1 MRVRDMMQAVVCC
14 RVSPLQKAQVTRLV
28 KEGAGQIT
36 LAIGDGAND
45 VSMVRNSHFTR
56 HKMWLVSSLDAYR
69 DMSLLCNLRNHLILS
84 HWCVSANLF
93 NEFLRVHVKY
103 N

>member
-1 MRVRDMMQAVVCC
+1 MVLGKMQAVMCC

-45 VSMVRNSHFTR
+45 VSMVSCQLMCPLGYNVTQ
-56 HKMWLVSSLDAYR
+56 MPLT
-69 DMSLLCNLRNHLILS
+69 HLYLITKLPN
-84 HWCVSANLF
+84 WMV
-93 NEFLRVHVKY
+93 
-103 N
+103 